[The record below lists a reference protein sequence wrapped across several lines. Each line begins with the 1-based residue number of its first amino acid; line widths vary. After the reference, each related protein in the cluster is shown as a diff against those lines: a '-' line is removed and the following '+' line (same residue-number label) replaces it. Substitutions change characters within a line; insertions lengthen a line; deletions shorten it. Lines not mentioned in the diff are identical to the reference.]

1 MNKKAAT
8 AATHPA
14 NRVHSKAD
22 QSRILSHFTLP
33 VIAMSV
39 MSHMVG
45 ADGSQGRCKNPVMLS
60 TTLKPQ
66 QQKGGK
72 QQTTMKNVDAEWHTI
87 IDRLNELADDL
98 SKLKE
103 AGQQQDTVSDVT
115 R

>member
-22 QSRILSHFTLP
+22 QSRILSHFILSA
-33 VIAMSV
+33 IAMSV

-45 ADGSQGRCKNPVMLS
+45 ADGSQERCENPAMPS

-72 QQTTMKNVDAEWHTI
+72 QQTIMENVDAEWHTI
-87 IDRLNELADDL
+87 IDRLNELAGDL

-115 R
+115 